1 MVVLAYWVSCWRSKE
16 ADGAPV
22 KGFATLSCPGFS
34 ELSTMERVGKCEV
47 ELTFKFFKNT
57 VSAVKINRLCM
68 VAIYWA
74 NLGGDIINA
83 TVKLA
88 TLIVVIK
95 IVVSRVEEEK

>member
-1 MVVLAYWVSCWRSKE
+1 
-16 ADGAPV
+16 
-22 KGFATLSCPGFS
+22 
-34 ELSTMERVGKCEV
+34 
-47 ELTFKFFKNT
+47 
-57 VSAVKINRLCM
+57 M

>member
-1 MVVLAYWVSCWRSKE
+1 
-16 ADGAPV
+16 
-22 KGFATLSCPGFS
+22 
-34 ELSTMERVGKCEV
+34 MERVGKCEV

-68 VAIYWA
+68 VAIYRA
-74 NLGGDIINA
+74 NLRGDSDIINA

-88 TLIVVIK
+88 SLIIVIK